1 MRTIKHIFRRDFI
14 IAILIAWIF
23 SLYLEGGLLMIVLLI
38 IPAFVGVLE
47 VEELIDKAM
56 NVIHLRRVIKKLVN
70 RKVLP
75 PTKARQD

>member
-1 MRTIKHIFRRDFI
+1 
-14 IAILIAWIF
+14 
-23 SLYLEGGLLMIVLLI
+23 MIVLLI